1 MARGTVK
8 FFNGAKGFGFI
19 APSDGSPDVF
29 VHASAA
35 ESAGLEG
42 LNEGDELEFEVDQD
56 RRSGRVSARDLV
68 LLAKGQ
74 GGVGRREPVAARR
87 PFERASGPGR
97 GARDLAG
104 SGEGVVKWFNAAKG
118 FGFIQPSDGGAD
130 VFVHAT
136 AVERAGLSGLEEGR
150 RVAYDLEA
158 DRRTGKLSAV
168 NLKPR

>member
-1 MARGTVK
+1 M
-8 FFNGAKGFGFI
+8 
-19 APSDGSPDVF
+19 
-29 VHASAA
+29 
-35 ESAGLEG
+35 
-42 LNEGDELEFEVDQD
+42 
-56 RRSGRVSARDLV
+56 
-68 LLAKGQ
+68 
-74 GGVGRREPVAARR
+74 
-87 PFERASGPGR
+87 
-97 GARDLAG
+97 
-104 SGEGVVKWFNAAKG
+104 KWFNAAKG